1 MNLPDFQGLFGATG
15 LSLLHRN
22 GLLETL
28 IERSM
33 LEALALDIEVSEE
46 AKTTIFSGYM
56 HQHSLKSEEAKEEHI
71 AKLKLTNAEFEERVL
86 RPYRIAQIA
95 KARFEAKAEG
105 RFLVM
110 KERLDTIVYSLLRLE
125 SRPLAQELY
134 LKIAHKEANFAD
146 LAGKYSQGN
155 ERNTNGI
162 VGPTPLNQSHPILM
176 EKLRATAPGK
186 LLEPF
191 RIDQWWIVARLEK
204 IAPATFDE
212 QMSNKMSMEL
222 FQEWL
227 RQETQNTLKKL
238 NFNNNEEAQ
247 S

>member
-1 MNLPDFQGLFGATG
+1 
-15 LSLLHRN
+15 
-22 GLLETL
+22 
-28 IERSM
+28 
-33 LEALALDIEVSEE
+33 
-46 AKTTIFSGYM
+46 
-56 HQHSLKSEEAKEEHI
+56 
-71 AKLKLTNAEFEERVL
+71 
-86 RPYRIAQIA
+86 
-95 KARFEAKAEG
+95 
-105 RFLVM
+105 
-110 KERLDTIVYSLLRLE
+110 
-125 SRPLAQELY
+125 
-134 LKIAHKEANFAD
+134 
-146 LAGKYSQGN
+146 
-155 ERNTNGI
+155 
-162 VGPTPLNQSHPILM
+162 M

-204 IAPATFDE
+204 VAPATFDE